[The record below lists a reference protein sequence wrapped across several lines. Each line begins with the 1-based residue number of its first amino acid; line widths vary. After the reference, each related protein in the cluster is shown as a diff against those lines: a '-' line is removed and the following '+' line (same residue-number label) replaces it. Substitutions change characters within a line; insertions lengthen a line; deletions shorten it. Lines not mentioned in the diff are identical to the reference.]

1 MTDRREL
8 ILSRIEEILQGIDLA
23 ANVYRNKEDL
33 TENMQPCFVL
43 FDAHEEK
50 VDIGEMF
57 GMQSLGR
64 AIVRMTPRIG
74 VYVAG
79 LPEDVG
85 PQLNEMRL
93 AALKA
98 IFNDSTLLS
107 TITLNGD
114 IVFEGCATALDRG
127 AEMVGEMILSIGF
140 VYPLNPSEF

>member
-1 MTDRREL
+1 MTDRREA
-8 ILSRIEEILQGIDLA
+8 ILSRLEEILATIDLA
-23 ANVYRNKEDL
+23 SNVYRNKEDL

-50 VDIGEMF
+50 VDIGEKI

-85 PQLNEMRL
+85 PQLNEMRV
-93 AALKA
+93 AALKS
-98 IFNDSTLLS
+98 IFNDAALLS

-114 IVFEGCATALDRG
+114 MTFEGCTTALDRG

-140 VYPLNPSEF
+140 VYPLNPAEF